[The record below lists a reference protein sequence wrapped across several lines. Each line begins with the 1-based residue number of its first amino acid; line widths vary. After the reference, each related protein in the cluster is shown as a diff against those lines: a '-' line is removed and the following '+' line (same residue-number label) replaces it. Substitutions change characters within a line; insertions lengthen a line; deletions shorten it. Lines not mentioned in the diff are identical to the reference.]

1 MALLVLCEWPSMLDG
16 VILGLSPDGI
26 RIQRNETYV
35 KASRLEEV
43 LKIENPRG
51 GSSLTIGF
59 NQDKVI
65 VKANPVSW
73 LSCQNIFGSNHAW
86 NLCIALLKDLKKS
99 GVMRFDEAAWSKVL
113 EGEYD
118 IHQLA
123 FNTYVNAGPNK
134 FAMMDLIKSIYGSVA
149 SNTRLDSNLRWFM
162 YPGHGMI
169 VNNRSLNLTIY
180 DKVEQM
186 EAKHPNWTHELIPD
200 LSILNNYLRVEATVK
215 YSWFSKQKRRMS
227 YWRDADWDKDAKTLI
242 TKALETF
249 GFNYVMNCPNVF
261 APDFAKRWS
270 DRDKALLAGWRK
282 DQALPQKEASRLF
295 RRHGFNPNISLK
307 GHRNILWA
315 LARPDSVTRPVTVDI
330 ANTRTFPGTE
340 LLAPI
345 YPMQAHFVDGAS
357 QKLLRRVDRACG
369 LTKARD

>member
-1 MALLVLCEWPSMLDG
+1 MALLVLCEWSPMLDG
-16 VILGLSPDGI
+16 VNIGLSPKGI
-26 RIQRNETYV
+26 RIRNGEV
-35 KASRLEEV
+35 FVNASRLEEV

-51 GSSLTIGF
+51 GSSLTIGYS
-59 NQDKVI
+59 QEKVI
-65 VKANPVSW
+65 IKANPVSW

-86 NLCIALLKDLKKS
+86 DLCIAMLRDLRKL
-99 GVMRFDEAAWSKVL
+99 GIMRFDETAWNNVL

-123 FNTYVNAGPNK
+123 FNTYVDAGPNK

-186 EAKHPNWTHELIPD
+186 KAKNPEWTHELIPD
-200 LSILNNYLRVEATVK
+200 LSVLRNYLRVEATVK
-215 YSWFSKQKRRMS
+215 YSWFSKQKRRMR
-227 YWRDADWDKDAKTLI
+227 YWREVNWDNEARTLI
-242 TKALETF
+242 TKALEAF
-249 GFNYVMNCPNVF
+249 GFNYIMSCPNVF

-270 DRDKALLAGWRK
+270 ERDKALLDGWR
-282 DQALPQKEASRLF
+282 QGQILPQKEASRLL

-315 LARPDSVTRPVTVDI
+315 LARPDSVARPVTVDI
-330 ANTRTFPGTE
+330 ANTRTFPGNE
-340 LLAPI
+340 ILAPI

-369 LTKARD
+369 LAKARD